1 MMSDHIVSRKTYF
14 IVFVILLILLAATL
28 GAAYLD
34 LGPLN
39 EVVALTIAIAKAL
52 LIILYFMHV
61 RYSNRITW
69 VFVGLGFF
77 WLAILVTLTMSDYLT
92 RNWLLTL
99 SG

>member
-1 MMSDHIVSRKTYF
+1 MMSDPVVSRKTYF

-28 GAAYLD
+28 GVAYLD

-61 RYSNRITW
+61 RYSGRVTW

>member
-61 RYSNRITW
+61 RYSGRITW